1 MEFDGFFQYLWG
13 LAYIMQYRIVYVMQV
28 FRKGNKMTTATIKTR
43 TQPAVKRSGKVKKK
57 VAKKSPWTA
66 IIIFLIFA
74 GLVAYLFSPNVPDS
88 QRAGSNGNMAKKG
101 FVSGLGK

>member
-1 MEFDGFFQYLWG
+1 
-13 LAYIMQYRIVYVMQV
+13 
-28 FRKGNKMTTATIKTR
+28 MTTATIKTR
-43 TQPAVKRSGKVKKK
+43 TQPAVKRSRKVKKK
-57 VAKKSPWTA
+57 AAKKSPWTA